1 VGELEGH
8 IIEWFVS
15 GVGLAVVSLIG
26 FVWRISHKV
35 NELEKRLQGQQELRM
50 SDMIQI
56 RKDIDYV
63 VSKVDKNEDKMYS
76 IVRNPN
82 K

>member
-35 NELEKRLQGQQELRM
+35 SELEKRMQGHTELRN
-50 SDMIQI
+50 SDMSQVH
-56 RKDIDYV
+56 KDIDYV
-63 VSKVDKNEDKMYS
+63 ISKVEKNEDKMYS
-76 IVRNPN
+76 IVRNPT